1 MLAAILAFFAKLL
14 GSDPLGKAIDGL
26 NKAYDTKING
36 QTEQQRI
43 EAGKQVDEYRAMLA
57 DMQDARAK
65 AVNYPWWLA
74 LPMGFVA
81 MTVMGHSGLIYL
93 GSILQPLI
101 VGSWLGGWL
110 LHIAPVPPPYDQA
123 TPVVLAFFFGASA
136 LTLGGV
142 IVAKAFRK

>member
-1 MLAAILAFFAKLL
+1 MGLLSLL
-14 GSDPLGKAIDGL
+14 GVDPIGKLIDGL
-26 NKAYDTKING
+26 NRAYNTKVNG

-57 DMQDARAK
+57 NMQDARAK

-74 LPMGFVA
+74 WPMGFVA
-81 MTVMGHSGLIYL
+81 MSVMGHTGLIYL
-93 GSILQPLI
+93 GTAVQPLI
-101 VGSWLGGWL
+101 VGSWLGAWL
-110 LHIAPVPPPYDQA
+110 LNIPPVPPPYDQA